1 MTVQC
6 THYSM
11 YSMNLCLN
19 LDPEDKVHSV
29 KVEPVEVV
37 HQGELY
43 PRYLNIYNT
52 IIILYNNFI
61 IIII

>member
-1 MTVQC
+1 
-6 THYSM
+6 M

-52 IIILYNNFI
+52 IIILNNNFI